1 MLQTGLECGWLGG
14 LVLGVGRVSVGGEGA
29 WVFSAQLKLFS
40 EFLYVNGAVLGTSA
54 YKNELLSEMMGKD
67 CYQEF

>member
-1 MLQTGLECGWLGG
+1 MCGESICGWGG
-14 LVLGVGRVSVGGEGA
+14 G

-40 EFLYVNGAVLGTSA
+40 EFLYVNGAVLGASA